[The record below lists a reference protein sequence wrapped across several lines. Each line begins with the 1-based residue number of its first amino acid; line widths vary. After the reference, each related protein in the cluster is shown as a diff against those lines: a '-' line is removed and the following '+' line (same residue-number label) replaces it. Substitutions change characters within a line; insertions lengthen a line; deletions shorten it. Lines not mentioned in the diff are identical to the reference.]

1 MSQRSFAWSHHA
13 YLDGAQQ
20 QGHNSDGSANTSE
33 DSRTRPKH
41 PARRTRTQSESSG
54 SPSTAL
60 TGMEAGPQSQK
71 QAQHNTGSSRNN
83 EHWQEA
89 ASPLTYEHK
98 TPSQSPASKPLAAH
112 MQTRLPPNSG
122 SPSTAVA
129 ASSFSSSLS
138 SSPSPSLNP
147 YTGSL
152 RSMFHLPATNAH
164 VGVSPPT
171 RTPGE
176 GSFPSRNHAGSLL
189 PANIRRASFQQQ
201 PRPRTP
207 TAFFTADDL
216 VLDESAE
223 ARSPRASQTNA
234 TAASH
239 AAQSVQSGSPA
250 AASTS
255 VQTSSRDARCEQIVQ
270 A

>member
-1 MSQRSFAWSHHA
+1 MHTWTEHSSKGTAA
-13 YLDGAQQ
+13 MAAQIHQ
-20 QGHNSDGSANTSE
+20 
-33 DSRTRPKH
+33 RTRVHGPSTRH
-41 PARRTRTQSESSG
+41 GEPERRARAQG

-71 QAQHNTGSSRNN
+71 HTQHSTGSGRNN

-89 ASPLTYEHK
+89 ASPLTYGHK

-152 RSMFHLPATNAH
+152 RSMFHPSATNAH

-171 RTPGE
+171 RTSGD

-216 VLDESAE
+216 ALDESAE
-223 ARSPRASQTNA
+223 ARPPRASQTNA

-239 AAQSVQSGSPA
+239 AAQSGPILAARPQPA
-250 AASTS
+250 HPYRQAAG
-255 VQTSSRDARCEQIVQ
+255 DARCEQIVQ
-270 A
+270 PR